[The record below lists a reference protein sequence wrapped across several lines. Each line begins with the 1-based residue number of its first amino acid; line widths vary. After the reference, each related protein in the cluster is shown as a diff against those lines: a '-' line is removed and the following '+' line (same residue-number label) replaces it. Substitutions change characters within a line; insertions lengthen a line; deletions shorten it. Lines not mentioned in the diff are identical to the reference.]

1 MNVIEQ
7 RLETAIAS
15 GNELKRDIG
24 LGKEWY
30 AVWAGH
36 DNGII
41 LEFLYQKAKSAHPV
55 IAKGVSI
62 VGTFQELFSI
72 CKGIFRHD
80 ANTQTY
86 YIHKRRFKR
95 HLKKALCRSRCIQ

>member
-1 MNVIEQ
+1 MTIPSEKLRVAVS
-7 RLETAIAS
+7 T
-15 GNELKRDIG
+15 GNELKRDVG

-30 AVWAGH
+30 GVYAGY
-36 DNGII
+36 DQGII
-41 LEFLYQKAKSAHPV
+41 LDFIYQKANTAYPNITK
-55 IAKGVSI
+55 VSST
-62 VGTFQELFSI
+62 VGTFWQLWAI

-80 ANTQTY
+80 PNTQMF